1 MYEKKYICHGCV
13 GDEYIQKIIKKD
25 GSTEGKCS
33 YCHGRKKTIPISELA
48 ERMHTVFTRFYRASA
63 NGELYPGYS
72 FGSSAEDVIAECLN
86 VDEDIPADI
95 HDALKDIYN
104 HPYDGDVYCDEY
116 EYKAYLPS
124 TDTFDSKWQE
134 IKRSLQSEARFF
146 NQKVKK
152 FFEEIFHQIDN
163 LHTTDNQ
170 QAVSII
176 GTEQG
181 IFRARVFENYSKVEE
196 ALEQPEKHLG
206 PPPQQLATSGRMNA
220 QGIQAFYGAFSHD
233 IAISEVRPAV
243 GNHVVVAEFNPLK
256 PLRVLNISL
265 LELLR
270 PDSGSY
276 FDPVYGDQLA
286 KTSFIRTLSRKLT
299 LPVSGERTESE
310 YLITQAVAEYLS
322 VLREPAIDG
331 IIFQST
337 QVALNNKNDRRTDLS
352 QHNIVLFSKSAK
364 VQDGD
369 LSNLK
374 YVVNLIEEDYDDE
387 ASWTW
392 LEPRIQLLLPSNNK
406 SYQLSHTPTSTDYSL
421 KLNTSKMVLHEIRGV
436 VFQNEPYEITK
447 GPDILPNS
455 DGEL

>member
-1 MYEKKYICHGCV
+1 MV
-13 GDEYIQKIIKKD
+13 GVKKII
-25 GSTEGKCS
+25 
-33 YCHGRKKTIPISELA
+33 HISELA
-48 ERMHTVFTRFYRASA
+48 EEMHHVFTRFYRASA
-63 NGELYPGYS
+63 DAELYSGYS
-72 FGSSAEDVIAECLN
+72 FGDSAEYVIAECLK
-86 VDEDIPADI
+86 VDEDISTDI
-95 HDALKDIYN
+95 HDALKDLYN
-104 HPYDGDVYCDEY
+104 HYYDGDVYRDEY
-116 EYKAYLPS
+116 EYKENLPS
-124 TDTFDSKWQE
+124 TDTFDYKWQE
-134 IKRSLQSEARFF
+134 IKKSLQGEARFF
-146 NQKVKK
+146 NRKVKK

-196 ALEQPEKHLG
+196 ALEQPERHLG

-256 PLRVLNISL
+256 PLRVLNISS
-265 LELLR
+265 LERLR
-270 PDSGSY
+270 PDTGSY

-286 KTSFIRTLSRKLT
+286 KTSFLRTLSRKLT

-337 QVALNNKNDRRTDLS
+337 QVALDDERHKSTDLS

-364 VQDGD
+364 VQDGE
-369 LSNLK
+369 LSSLK
-374 YVVNLIEEDYDDE
+374 YAVNLMEEDYDDN
-387 ASWTW
+387 AGRSW
-392 LEPRIQLLLPSNNK
+392 LEPRIQLILPSDSELYRLPHK
-406 SYQLSHTPTSTDYSL
+406 PTSMDYSL

-436 VFQNEPYEITK
+436 VFQNKPYEITQ
-447 GPDILPNS
+447 GPNIRPNS
-455 DGEL
+455 DG